1 MLSFCTLTFSQEK
14 DSEKIEITEINDE
27 TDEVPFAVI
36 DEVPVYKGCS
46 ENLENESQKKCMA
59 EGISNHVIKNFNIKI
74 AENLGLPNGVVR
86 VNVIFKVGRDGI
98 IFGIMARAPK
108 PELEAE
114 AIRVIKLIPKLT
126 KPGYQR
132 GQPVTVPYSLP
143 IIFKVANKPLSKK
156 ELKKLKRKVKRQT
169 N

>member
-14 DSEKIEITEINDE
+14 DSEKIEINDK

-46 ENLENESQKKCMA
+46 ESLENKSQRKCMT
-59 EGISNHVIKNFNIKI
+59 EGVSNHVIRNFNIKI
-74 AENLGLPNGVVR
+74 AKNLGLPSGAVR
-86 VNVIFKVGRDGI
+86 INVIFKVGKDGN
-98 IFGIMARAPK
+98 IFGIRARAPK
-108 PELEAE
+108 PELEEE

-132 GQPVTVPYSLP
+132 GKPVTVPYSLP
-143 IIFKVANKPLSKK
+143 IIFHIEDKKLSKK
-156 ELKKLKRKVKRQT
+156 EQRKLKKLNKT